1 MGAVTVSSR
10 IDLERSLDLVE
21 ESEPQDWGPVALPHG
36 CSLPSAGGWVL
47 VDGKDVRQRKKRK
60 EARMWAHSTV
70 DSYKQVGNSRHW
82 KALAPLTACPGPAL
96 ALPWQ
101 TRWAGPW

>member
-47 VDGKDVRQRKKRK
+47 VDGKDPCDKGRKGKRQ
-60 EARMWAHSTV
+60 EC
-70 DSYKQVGNSRHW
+70 G
-82 KALAPLTACPGPAL
+82 LTAQ
-96 ALPWQ
+96 W
-101 TRWAGPW
+101 TVINRWEIAATGRH